1 MRRRECGESQPA
13 TGPRLCLTAFSPAFT
28 FLGPLLG
35 VLAAAALQNIL
46 FKVNALDPSI
56 YFAVAALLTA
66 VAAASCFVPARRAT
80 RVNPIIAL
88 RAE

>member
-1 MRRRECGESQPA
+1 
-13 TGPRLCLTAFSPAFT
+13 
-28 FLGPLLG
+28 

-46 FKVNALDPSI
+46 FKVKPLDPFI
-56 YFAVAALLTA
+56 YLAVAAVLTT

-80 RVNPIIAL
+80 RVNPIVAL